1 MWRKTRRRETMVEAA
16 VRAASDYT
24 VRNLNSPYI
33 SRKPDGEIRGNLKRR
48 KPEVSYQREAEV
60 EPIPGASSTI
70 HRAASLDRGSR
81 IYS

>member
-1 MWRKTRRRETMVEAA
+1 MAEAA

-48 KPEVSYQREAEV
+48 KPEVSYHREAEV
-60 EPIPGASSTI
+60 EPIQGGIFRVHPQPSTG
-70 HRAASLDRGSR
+70 LPL
-81 IYS
+81 